1 MERQW
6 KYVPNTNNEYIV
18 TEDGEVYS
26 YKHEKL
32 HKLSLSLCSQNKY
45 NKGYYKCTLSINN
58 KQKVVMPHR
67 LVATCFVDGY
77 FEGAMVNHKDGNTL
91 NNHYTNLEWTTQRN
105 NVIDGNNRN
114 GQTFT
119 KWAYKWKIVFPN
131 GEVSP
136 VLLGQGAIKNFIEE
150 NHLKCKYTMLLK
162 HKTNKGYKLIRVE

>member
-1 MERQW
+1 
-6 KYVPNTNNEYIV
+6 
-18 TEDGEVYS
+18 
-26 YKHEKL
+26 
-32 HKLSLSLCSQNKY
+32 
-45 NKGYYKCTLSINN
+45 
-58 KQKVVMPHR
+58 MPHR

-77 FEGAMVNHKDGNTL
+77 FEGAVVNHKDGNTL

-105 NVIDGNNRN
+105 NIIDGNNRN

-119 KWAYKWKIVFPN
+119 KWAYQWKIVFPN